1 VAELTGEQLVELAK
15 LNRDQALEMLVRDYR
30 REIYDLCVRISGST
44 TEAED
49 LAQETF
55 IKAYE
60 NLSKFRGEA
69 SPKTW
74 LYRIA
79 FNQSV
84 SFKRKIKR
92 WKMTRAEDGNDVFET
107 ELALSVESS
116 ERALER
122 KDLAEHAFEEL
133 KNLPVR
139 QRTAVVLRMVKELP
153 YAEIAKVMGISVGG
167 AKANVHQGIRKL
179 RIALDDNDQPES
191 VTRQAA
197 ALL

>member
-1 VAELTGEQLVELAK
+1 MADLTGEQLVELAK
-15 LNRDQALEMLVRDYR
+15 QNRDQALEILVREYR
-30 REIYDLCVRISGST
+30 REIYDLCVRISGNAI
-44 TEAED
+44 EAED

-60 NLSKFRGEA
+60 NLHKFRGEA

-84 SFKRKIKR
+84 SFTRRLKR
-92 WKMTRAEDGNDVFET
+92 WRMTRVEEDSDIFET
-107 ELALSVESS
+107 ETALSTPSS
-116 ERALER
+116 EEELER
-122 KDLAEHAFEEL
+122 KDLAALAMQEL
-133 KNLPVR
+133 KHLPVR
-139 QRTAVVLRMVKELP
+139 QRTAVVLRMTKELP
-153 YAEIAKVMGISVGG
+153 YAEIARIMGTSVGG

-179 RIALDDNDQPES
+179 RDAFGDEEPEP
-191 VTRQAA
+191 VKPRRT

>member
-1 VAELTGEQLVELAK
+1 MAELTGEELVELAR
-15 LNRDQALEMLVRDYR
+15 LNRDQALEVLVRNYR
-30 REIYDLCVRISGST
+30 REIYDLCVRISGNA

-60 NLSKFRGEA
+60 NLGKFRGEA

-79 FNQSV
+79 FNQCV
-84 SFKRKIKR
+84 SFKRKMKR
-92 WKMTRAEDGNDVFET
+92 WRMTRVDDENDIFET
-107 ELALSVESS
+107 EIALSVESS
-116 ERALER
+116 ELALER
-122 KDLAEHAFEEL
+122 KDLAEQAFGEL

-139 QRTAVVLRMVKELP
+139 QRTAVILRMVKELS
-153 YAEIAKVMGISVGG
+153 YAEIARIMGISVGG

-179 RIALDDNDQPES
+179 REALDDEQPVIE
-191 VTRQAA
+191 TKPG
-197 ALL
+197 ALLL

>member
-1 VAELTGEQLVELAK
+1 VAELTGEELVELAR
-15 LNRDQALEMLVRDYR
+15 LNRDQALEVLVRNYR
-30 REIYDLCVRISGST
+30 REIYDLCVRISGNA

-60 NLSKFRGEA
+60 NLGKFRGEA

-84 SFKRKIKR
+84 SFKRKMKR
-92 WKMTRAEDGNDVFET
+92 WRMTRVDDENDIFET
-107 ELALSVESS
+107 EIALSVESS
-116 ERALER
+116 ELALER
-122 KDLAEHAFEEL
+122 KDLAEQAFGEL

-139 QRTAVVLRMVKELP
+139 QRTAVILRMVKELS
-153 YAEIAKVMGISVGG
+153 YAEIARIMGISVGG

-179 RIALDDNDQPES
+179 REALDDEQPVIE
-191 VTRQAA
+191 TKPG
-197 ALL
+197 ALLL

>member
-1 VAELTGEQLVELAK
+1 MAELTGEELVELAR
-15 LNRDQALEMLVRDYR
+15 LNRDQALEVLVRNYR
-30 REIYDLCVRISGST
+30 REIYDLCVRISGNA

-60 NLSKFRGEA
+60 NLGKFRGEA

-84 SFKRKIKR
+84 SFKRKMKR
-92 WKMTRAEDGNDVFET
+92 WRMTRVDDENDIFET
-107 ELALSVESS
+107 EIALSVESS
-116 ERALER
+116 ELALER
-122 KDLAEHAFEEL
+122 KDLAEQAFGEL

-139 QRTAVVLRMVKELP
+139 QRTAVILRMVKELS
-153 YAEIAKVMGISVGG
+153 YAEIARIMGISVGG

-179 RIALDDNDQPES
+179 REALDDEQPVIE
-191 VTRQAA
+191 TKPG
-197 ALL
+197 ALLL